1 MAIWTYKDLRFYESV
16 LKELKKQPGSNPEY
30 FEELIIEQKR
40 KIRKHNKSN
49 AEYDRTIVRD
59 YGMDGYVEKFLL
71 PEGIATMEEANEYFE
86 DYERI
91 YYMPSPWDCTGQAF
105 TSWYKIFRKPDGR
118 YLAYHSVGRDI

>member
-1 MAIWTYKDLRFYESV
+1 MANALYEDLRLYERILEEV
-16 LKELKKQPGSNPEY
+16 KKQPGSNTKP
-30 FEELIIEQKR
+30 FEEFVIQQKR
-40 KIRKHNKSN
+40 KIRKHRNVKT
-49 AEYDRTIVRD
+49 DRTIVRD

-71 PEGIATMEEANEYFE
+71 PESITTMEEANEYFE
-86 DYERI
+86 EYERI